1 MSNQKPKGPLLEMGM
16 NFTRNTKSKTNK
28 AIYTIREVFQ
38 DDIYE
43 TKGMACA
50 VDVRGSVGL
59 LTWRG
64 VFGADS
70 TSKSIAESIVM
81 DRFSKTFPEDLE
93 NRRLSNGTIK
103 ENGRFSFITVNGVD
117 ATSITSLDLLPRND
131 IKTSDFIAYSFY
143 GKEVLELNF
152 NYDKN
157 QKKHELVPGEGKK
170 RIKFL
175 EKSSII
181 GAPIMVDRDKR
192 KVVVGV
198 VGVSASG
205 GELSPYFITE
215 KDIKELGEYYS
226 YFFGFLTIERI
237 HCHIHIQPS
246 ISPCYPSMVCCPAPL
261 Y

>member
-1 MSNQKPKGPLLEMGM
+1 MGLSNQKPKVALREGM
-16 NFTRNTKSKTNK
+16 NFTRNTKSKMNQ

-59 LTWRG
+59 LTWSG

-70 TSKSIAESIVM
+70 TFKSIAESIVM

-117 ATSITSLDLLPRND
+117 PTSIKLTSLDLLPRND

-152 NYDKN
+152 KYDEN
-157 QKKHELVPGEGKK
+157 QKKHKLDTGEGKK

-181 GAPIMVDRDKR
+181 GAPIMVDQDNR

-198 VGVSASG
+198 VGVSG

-226 YFFGFLTIERI
+226 YFFGF
-237 HCHIHIQPS
+237 
-246 ISPCYPSMVCCPAPL
+246 
-261 Y
+261 

>member
-1 MSNQKPKGPLLEMGM
+1 MSNQKPKGPLLEKGM

-93 NRRLSNGTIK
+93 NRRLSNGSIK

-226 YFFGFLTIERI
+226 YFFWFLTIERI